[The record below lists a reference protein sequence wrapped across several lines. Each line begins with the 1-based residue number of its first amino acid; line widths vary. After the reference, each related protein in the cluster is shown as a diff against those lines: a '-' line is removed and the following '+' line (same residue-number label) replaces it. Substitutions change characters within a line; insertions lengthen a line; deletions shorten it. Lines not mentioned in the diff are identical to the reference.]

1 MRVDLPSGIHLNV
14 HSRGSGAST
23 ALLIHG
29 WAVCGDIWSPV
40 LDAWPADGPRLLA
53 PDLRGTGWSSKPQ
66 DGYTLENYAADIVA
80 LIDKLELRD
89 LVLVGHSMGGTIA
102 MKVALAR
109 PQNLR
114 RLVLISPVPAGGVP
128 FKDEEIGFFRSL
140 GGSQAGSEQVLAMMM
155 ARRPS
160 QAAYERAVV
169 GMGSVA
175 EEAFFGGFDAWL
187 ADPHA
192 GVLRIDTPLV
202 KCEINIA
209 DVGHEDQVFEAG
221 GIRRQI
227 RVFRLPDE
235 NPHQQARISRRI
247 PLQAKDDNALYVCLT
262 QEDGHLV
269 WSSPIYV
276 TR

>member
-40 LDAWPADGPRLLA
+40 LDTWPADGPRLLA

-155 ARRPS
+155 ATRPS
-160 QAAYERAVV
+160 QSAYERAVI

-175 EEAFFGGFDAWL
+175 EEAFFGGFDAWRTANFAAEVGQISAPTL
-187 ADPHA
+187 
-192 GVLRIDTPLV
+192 VLGGEVEQPLSP
-202 KCEINIA
+202 
-209 DVGHEDQVFEAG
+209 QV
-221 GIRRQI
+221 
-227 RVFRLPDE
+227 
-235 NPHQQARISRRI
+235 
-247 PLQAKDDNALYVCLT
+247 LQAAVVAPIPGARFELLPGVSHYPQLECTEHLT
-262 QEDGHLV
+262 ARLRAIVDE
-269 WSSPIYV
+269 
-276 TR
+276 T